1 MANRAGVS
9 RTTVSLV
16 LNNRADSIPEETRR
30 RVLEAAA
37 SLGYVP
43 SAAGRALRKGGS
55 DLILVIQ
62 AGGEA
67 ADLSDSMW
75 QACAQ
80 GFQERGLTTVFS
92 RTAGMT
98 TPLRT
103 LLQELRPRAI
113 LSLVP
118 LSPGDSSLV
127 SALGI
132 PLVAPGSDH
141 EASFD
146 ELQRALGVMQA
157 SYLLSHGRRRLV
169 YASSDALPSDGAVLL
184 ERRSAFISTV
194 SDSDGA
200 VLVGTIHCDPHS
212 PRSVENLCDQLDGL
226 ARTHACSFDAVAA
239 FNDDVAA
246 ACLRALARLGRQV
259 PRDVCV
265 IGVGNLALGQY
276 LNPALTT
283 IELDAQGA
291 WTQQVV
297 ETVMEVIAAQQH
309 TGTDDHRQ
317 PGRADAQRQPAGTYP
332 RQQPGRA
339 APRQQPSGSHL
350 PQQPSGSHLPQQ
362 PGGSHLPQQ
371 PSGSHLPQ
379 QPGGSHLRQQ
389 PGGSHLPQQPGGSHL
404 RQQPGG
410 SYLRQQPG
418 GTGTRQ
424 RSTGHL
430 SWAQSASQPAS
441 LPTLQPGEEELLA
454 SETDEVRDPV
464 SENAGIDV
472 LMPGLRVVV
481 RESA

>member
-1 MANRAGVS
+1 MARRVTSQNVANRAGVS

-350 PQQPSGSHLPQQ
+350 PSAAQRVPPPAAARRVPPPAAARRVPPPSAARRVPPPSAARRVPPPSAARRVLP
-362 PGGSHLPQQ
+362 PATARWNRHATALDRAP
-371 PSGSHLPQ
+371 L
-379 QPGGSHLRQQ
+379 L
-389 PGGSHLPQQPGGSHL
+389 
-404 RQQPGG
+404 
-410 SYLRQQPG
+410 
-418 GTGTRQ
+418 GTVR
-424 RSTGHL
+424 L
-430 SWAQSASQPAS
+430 AAS
-441 LPTLQPGEEELLA
+441 LAAHLAAGRGRAPGQ
-454 SETDEVRDPV
+454 RD
-464 SENAGIDV
+464 G
-472 LMPGLRVVV
+472 
-481 RESA
+481 